1 MWRAGPGG
9 SRSGQPG
16 GRFHAS
22 TDADPGIR
30 PLTGREDPGVT
41 GSRARFESLFLPGL
55 VLAVVYALTAKV
67 GLTLAFAHP
76 NATAVW
82 PPTGIALAACLIWG
96 YGIWPAVFVAA
107 FMVNLTTAGSVAT
120 STGIAIGNTLEVIIG
135 CYLVTRF
142 AMGRAAFERP
152 EDTLRFAAL
161 AGLLST
167 AVSAT
172 FGVTSLAL
180 GGYAEWAHYGM
191 IWLTWWLGNVGGV
204 LIITPFLLLWGVQ
217 PRIDSS
223 WSFGKRALLA
233 HLLVIVIGGTIFC
246 GWVPLSV
253 NHYPVE
259 FLPIPVLAWFAF
271 RLGRRVTATA
281 VVLLSAI
288 ATWGTLQGFGP
299 FAGEPPNVALV
310 LLQAYMSVVALTAL
324 TLAVAAV
331 DRARVG
337 RVLEEHIADHRQ
349 ARDALRAES
358 RFRGLL
364 ESAPDAM
371 VITDA
376 RGKIVLVNS
385 RTETLFGYSR
395 DDLVGQAI
403 ELLVPNQ
410 PDAAHPID
418 SAGVLQGRV
427 VWAGLDLQGRRRDG
441 SEFPVDIS
449 LNPIEMEGERLISA
463 AIRDVSER
471 KRVEETV
478 RHLAALVEASNDAI
492 FSNRLDGTIV
502 SWNGGAERLFG
513 YAAEEV
519 EGRSQTVLSPP
530 GQEAESRE
538 LLACLAR
545 GETTDAYETTRRRKD
560 GQLVDVS
567 ITMSPIRDASGRIT
581 AGSVVA
587 RDITEKKRTEQEL
600 REINHELDTF
610 ASTVSHDLRA
620 PLRQLAGL
628 ADVLVEDYGDA
639 LDDTGRRYARR
650 LASVASR
657 MDALTQRLLDYSRV
671 SREALPLAP
680 VGLDAIVADA
690 CSHLDEEIRSR
701 HAQVEISAKL
711 PHVLAH
717 DVTLARVVGNLLSN
731 AIKFVNPDVRPTV
744 RVWAEERGDWARL
757 WVEDNGLGIEPRFH
771 EKIFHPFERLQG
783 IDAYAGTGLG
793 LAIVRKGVE
802 RMGGR
807 AGVESEAQHGSRFWV
822 ELRKERE

>member
-1 MWRAGPGG
+1 M
-9 SRSGQPG
+9 
-16 GRFHAS
+16 
-22 TDADPGIR
+22 ADRGDR
-30 PLTGREDPGVT
+30 GVT
-41 GSRARFESLFLPGL
+41 ALPTRFGRLLVPGL
-55 VLAVVYALTAKV
+55 VLGVVYALTAKV

-76 NATAVW
+76 SATAVW
-82 PPTGIALAACLIWG
+82 PPTGIALAACLMYG
-96 YGIWPAVFVAA
+96 YGLWPAIFVAA
-107 FMVNLTTAGSVAT
+107 FLVNLTTPGSVAT
-120 STGIAIGNTLEVIIG
+120 STGIAVGNTLEVILG

-142 AMGRAAFERP
+142 AGGRAAFERP

-167 AVSAT
+167 SVSAT
-172 FGVTSLAL
+172 LGVTSLAL
-180 GGYAEWAHYGM
+180 GGYAEWAQSGM

-204 LIITPFLLLWGVQ
+204 LIVAPFLLLWGVQ
-217 PRIDSS
+217 ARIDSS
-223 WSFGKRALLA
+223 WSFGKRVLLA
-233 HLLVIVIGGTIFC
+233 YLLVIVVGATIFA

-253 NHYPVE
+253 NHYPIE

-288 ATWGTLQGFGP
+288 AIWGTLRGFGP
-299 FAGEPPNVALV
+299 FAGETPNVALV
-310 LLQAYMSVVALTAL
+310 LLQAYMSVVAVTAL

-337 RVLEEHIADHRQ
+337 RVLEEHIADHQQ
-349 ARDALRAES
+349 ARDALRVES
-358 RFRGLL
+358 RFRALL

-376 RGKIVLVNS
+376 QGKIVLVNS
-385 RTETLFGYSR
+385 RTETLFGHSR
-395 DDLVGQAI
+395 DQLVGQAI
-403 ELLVPNQ
+403 ELLVPDHVRPSDTMQ
-410 PDAAHPID
+410 PVDTGAVA
-418 SAGVLQGRV
+418 SSRV
-427 VWAGLDLQGRRRDG
+427 VWASPDLQGRRCDE
-441 SEFPVDIS
+441 SEFPVEIS
-449 LNPIEMEGERLISA
+449 MNPIEIEGERFVST

-471 KRVEETV
+471 KRVDQTV

-492 FSNRLDGTIV
+492 FSKRLDGTIA
-502 SWNGGAERLFG
+502 SWNRGAERLFG
-513 YAAEEV
+513 YTAEEV
-519 EGRSQTVLSPP
+519 EGQPQVVLSPP
-530 GQEAESRE
+530 GQEAELRE

-545 GETTDAYETTRRRKD
+545 GETIDAYETTRKRKD
-560 GQLVDVS
+560 GQLVEVS

-587 RDITEKKRTEQEL
+587 RDITEKKRTEQAL
-600 REINHELDTF
+600 REINHELETF

-680 VGLDAIVADA
+680 VGLGAIVADA

-701 HAQVEISAKL
+701 HARVEISPKL

-717 DVTLARVVGNLLSN
+717 DVTLAHVVGNLLSN

-807 AGVESEAQHGSRFWV
+807 AGVESEAQRGSRFWV
-822 ELRKERE
+822 ELKKERE

>member
-1 MWRAGPGG
+1 MADRGTRRVTIP
-9 SRSGQPG
+9 PV
-16 GRFHAS
+16 RFQ
-22 TDADPGIR
+22 R
-30 PLTGREDPGVT
+30 LLV
-41 GSRARFESLFLPGL
+41 PGL
-55 VLAVVYALTAKV
+55 VLGVVYALTAKV

-76 NATAVW
+76 SATAVW
-82 PPTGIALAACLIWG
+82 PATGIALAACLMYG
-96 YGIWPAVFVAA
+96 YGLWPAIFVAA
-107 FMVNLTTAGSVAT
+107 FLVNLTTAGSVAT
-120 STGIAIGNTLEVIIG
+120 SAGIAVGNTLEVILG
-135 CYLVTRF
+135 CYLATRF
-142 AMGRAAFERP
+142 AGGRAAFERP
-152 EDTLRFAAL
+152 EDTLRFAAF

-167 AVSAT
+167 TVSAT
-172 FGVTSLAL
+172 LGVTSLAL
-180 GGYAEWAHYGM
+180 GGYAEWAESGM

-204 LIITPFLLLWGVQ
+204 LIVTPVLLLWGVQ
-217 PRIDSS
+217 ARIDSS
-223 WSFGKRALLA
+223 WSFGKRVLLA
-233 HLLVIVIGGTIFC
+233 YLLVIVIGGTIFV

-253 NHYPVE
+253 NHYPIE

-288 ATWGTLQGFGP
+288 AIWGTLRGFGP
-299 FAGEPPNVALV
+299 FAGETPDVALV
-310 LLQAYMSVVALTAL
+310 LLQAYMSVVAVTAL

-337 RVLEEHIADHRQ
+337 RVLEERIADHQQ

-358 RFRGLL
+358 RFRALL

-376 RGKIVLVNS
+376 QKKIVLVNS

-395 DDLVGQAI
+395 DQLVGQSI
-403 ELLVPNQ
+403 ELLVPDDAEPPDTTQ
-410 PDAAHPID
+410 PVRTGAVP
-418 SAGVLQGRV
+418 SGRV
-427 VWAGLDLQGRRRDG
+427 VWAGPDLQGRRRDG
-441 SEFPVDIS
+441 GEFPVEITM
-449 LNPIEMEGERLISA
+449 NPIEMEGERFVST

-471 KRVEETV
+471 KRVDQTV
-478 RHLAALVEASNDAI
+478 RNLAALVEASNDAI
-492 FSNRLDGTIV
+492 FSKRLDGTIA
-502 SWNGGAERLFG
+502 SWNRGAERLFG
-513 YAAEEV
+513 YTAEEV
-519 EGRSQTVLSPP
+519 EGHSQVILSPP
-530 GQEAESRE
+530 GQGAELRE

-545 GETTDAYETTRRRKD
+545 GETIDAYETTRKRKD
-560 GQLVDVS
+560 GQLVEVS

-690 CSHLDEEIRSR
+690 CSHLDAEIRSR
-701 HAQVEISAKL
+701 HACVEVSPKL

-807 AGVESEAQHGSRFWV
+807 AGVESEAQRGSRFWV
-822 ELRKERE
+822 ELKKERE

>member
-1 MWRAGPGG
+1 M
-9 SRSGQPG
+9 
-16 GRFHAS
+16 
-22 TDADPGIR
+22 ADR
-30 PLTGREDPGVT
+30 DDRGVT
-41 GSRARFESLFLPGL
+41 ASPTRSESLFVPGL

-76 NATAVW
+76 SATAVW
-82 PPTGIALAACLIWG
+82 PPTGIALAACLMWG
-96 YGIWPAVFVAA
+96 YRIWPAIFVPA
-107 FMVNLTTAGSVAT
+107 FLVNLATAGSVAT
-120 STGIAIGNTLEVIIG
+120 SVGIAAGNTLEAVIG

-142 AMGRAAFERP
+142 AGGRAAFERP

-167 AVSAT
+167 TVSAT
-172 FGVTSLAL
+172 LGVSSLAL
-180 GGYAEWAHYGM
+180 GGYADWAEFGM

-204 LIITPFLLLWGVQ
+204 LIVTPVLLLWAVQ
-217 PRIDSS
+217 AQIDSS
-223 WSFGKRALLA
+223 WRFGKRALLA
-233 HLLVIVIGGTIFC
+233 NLLVIVIGATIFC

-253 NHYPVE
+253 NHYPIE

-288 ATWGTLQGFGP
+288 AIWGTLQGFGP
-299 FAGEPPNVALV
+299 FAGEAPDIALV
-310 LLQAYMSVVALTAL
+310 LLQGYMSVVAVTAL

-337 RVLEEHIADHRQ
+337 RVLEEHIADHQQ

-358 RFRGLL
+358 RFRALL

-376 RGKIVLVNS
+376 QRKIVLVNS
-385 RTETLFGYSR
+385 RTETLFGFSR
-395 DDLVGQAI
+395 DELFGQTI
-403 ELLVPNQ
+403 ELLVPNHVRP
-410 PDAAHPID
+410 PDTGHPVD
-418 SAGVLQGRV
+418 SAPAPRGRV
-427 VWAGLDLQGRRRDG
+427 VSAGLDLRGRRRDG
-441 SEFPVDIS
+441 YEFPVEIT
-449 LNPIEMEGERLISA
+449 LNPIEMEGERLIST
-463 AIRDVSER
+463 AIRDASER
-471 KRVEETV
+471 KRVDETV

-492 FSNRLDGTIV
+492 FSNRLDGTIA
-502 SWNGGAERLFG
+502 SWNQGAERLFG
-513 YAAEEV
+513 YTSEEV
-519 EGRSQTVLSPP
+519 EGRSHAALALP
-530 GQEAESRE
+530 GQDAELRE

-545 GETTDAYETTRRRKD
+545 GETIDAYETTRKRKD
-560 GQLVDVS
+560 GQLVEVS

-657 MDALTQRLLDYSRV
+657 MDSLTQRLLDYSRV

-701 HAQVEISAKL
+701 HARVEVSPKL

-717 DVTLARVVGNLLSN
+717 DVTLAHVIGNLLSN
-731 AIKFVNPDVRPTV
+731 AIKFVNPDVRPAV

-807 AGVESEAQHGSRFWV
+807 AGVESEAQRGSRFWV
-822 ELRKERE
+822 ELKKECE

>member
-1 MWRAGPGG
+1 MVDSDDR
-9 SRSGQPG
+9 
-16 GRFHAS
+16 
-22 TDADPGIR
+22 
-30 PLTGREDPGVT
+30 GVT
-41 GSRARFESLFLPGL
+41 ASPTRPESLFVPGL

-76 NATAVW
+76 SATAVW
-82 PPTGIALAACLIWG
+82 PPTGIALAACLMWG
-96 YGIWPAVFVAA
+96 YAIWPAIFVAA
-107 FMVNLTTAGSVAT
+107 FIVNVATAGSVAT
-120 STGIAIGNTLEVIIG
+120 SIGIAAGNTLEAVIG

-142 AMGRAAFERP
+142 AGGRAAFERP

-167 AVSAT
+167 TVSAT
-172 FGVTSLAL
+172 LGVSSLAL
-180 GGYAEWAHYGM
+180 GGYAAWAEFGM

-204 LIITPFLLLWGVQ
+204 LIVTPVLLLWAVQ
-217 PRIDSS
+217 EQIDSS
-223 WSFGKRALLA
+223 WRFGKRVLLA
-233 HLLVIVIGGTIFC
+233 NLLVIVIGATIFC

-253 NHYPVE
+253 NHYPIE

-288 ATWGTLQGFGP
+288 AIWGTLQGFGP
-299 FAGEPPNVALV
+299 FAGEAPNIALV
-310 LLQAYMSVVALTAL
+310 LLQGYMSVVAVTAL

-337 RVLEEHIADHRQ
+337 RVLEEHIADHQQ

-358 RFRGLL
+358 RFRALL

-376 RGKIVLVNS
+376 QGKIVLVNS
-385 RTETLFGYSR
+385 RTETLFGFSR
-395 DDLVGQAI
+395 DELFGKSI
-403 ELLVPNQ
+403 ELLVPNHVRP
-410 PDAAHPID
+410 PDTGHPID
-418 SAGVLQGRV
+418 SAPAPSEVS
-427 VWAGLDLQGRRRDG
+427 AGLDLRGRRRDG
-441 SEFPVDIS
+441 YEFPVEIT
-449 LNPIEMEGERLISA
+449 LNLIEMEGERLIST
-463 AIRDVSER
+463 AIRDVSEH
-471 KRVEETV
+471 KRVDETV

-492 FSNRLDGTIV
+492 FSNRLDGTIA
-502 SWNGGAERLFG
+502 SWNQGAERLFG
-513 YAAEEV
+513 YTSEEV
-519 EGRSQTVLSPP
+519 EGRSHAALAPP
-530 GQEAESRE
+530 GQDAELRE

-545 GETTDAYETTRRRKD
+545 GETIDAYETTRKRKD
-560 GQLVDVS
+560 GQLVEVS
-567 ITMSPIRDASGRIT
+567 ITISPIRDASGRIT

-639 LDDTGRRYARR
+639 LDDNGRRYARR

-701 HAQVEISAKL
+701 HARVEVSPKL

-717 DVTLARVVGNLLSN
+717 DVTLARVIGNLLSN
-731 AIKFVNPDVRPTV
+731 AIKFVNPDVRPAV

-807 AGVESEAQHGSRFWV
+807 AGVESEAQRGSRFWV
-822 ELRKERE
+822 ELKKECE